1 MKQFVRLLLS
11 TLGLSL
17 LVLTTAE
24 SAGSHLGGKSRSTSV
39 PSRLTSE
46 APRLPVPTVV
56 RPSALNQHVL
66 DLAMMAA
73 TCAESRDLVDSPKTL
88 TIIDYSLPSTSP
100 RLWVLD
106 LGTGRTLYEEVVA
119 HGRGSGGNMAT
130 AFSNFADS
138 HQSSLGLFV
147 TADAYVGQNGY
158 SMRLNGLEPGVND
171 LARTRAIVMHGAPYV
186 DPSLAATQGRLGR
199 SWGCPALRPAV
210 AKQIIDRIKGGNL
223 LFAYYPEKDWLEGS
237 QLLGGCSSRS
247 RT

>member
-1 MKQFVRLLLS
+1 MKQLVRLLLS

-17 LVLTTAE
+17 VVLTTAE
-24 SAGSHLGGKSRSTSV
+24 SAGTHRAAKSHSISI
-39 PSRLTSE
+39 PSPLTPE
-46 APRLPVPTVV
+46 APRVPVPTVV
-56 RPSALNQHVL
+56 RPSALNQRVL

-130 AFSNFADS
+130 AFSNLADS

-147 TADAYVGQNGY
+147 TEDTYVGQNGY

-199 SWGCPALRPAV
+199 SWGCPALRSAV

-223 LFAYYPEKDWLEGS
+223 LFAYYPEKGWLEGS
-237 QLLGGCSSRS
+237 QFLGGCSSRS